1 SAAQVITAIVD
12 EVETLTVF
20 QRSATWCMP
29 RDDEPTPPEIVEAF
43 KKGGYSESLRFIDWQ
58 NDGPRVTPIPFTFD
72 TLHNEEENAE
82 ICRGIAERIK
92 REVKDPVLAEKLT
105 PDYPF
110 FCKRVLFIDDY
121 YTTYNKP
128 HVTLVDDPQGVEA
141 ITETGVR
148 MASGACH
155 DVDVLIYATGFDSN
169 HIPFPV
175 SGKGGVTL
183 ADRYG
188 ANAENN
194 WQMTRPQSLWGVHV
208 ADMPNFYMMI
218 GPQSLNPVTNVT
230 LLCEEQGKYIAELV
244 ASMKAKGT
252 QEVEPTA
259 EAVVDWTSRCNA
271 SADGKVWLRCNNWY
285 MKTTKTD
292 VEAGRERSQGMWMG
306 SYEEYLRHFLGG
318 AGGAR
323 EALLRFSA

>member
-1 SAAQVITAIVD
+1 
-12 EVETLTVF
+12 
-20 QRSATWCMP
+20 
-29 RDDEPTPPEIVEAF
+29 
-43 KKGGYSESLRFIDWQ
+43 
-58 NDGPRVTPIPFTFD
+58 FTFD

-188 ANAENN
+188 ANAESN
-194 WQMTRPQSLWGVHV
+194 WQMTSPQSLWGVHV
-208 ADMPNFYMMI
+208 ADIPNFNMMRQVHRRARREHE
-218 GPQSLNPVTNVT
+218 GEGHPGSGTHRGGRGRLDQPLQRQRRR
-230 LLCEEQGKYIAELV
+230 QGLA
-244 ASMKAKGT
+244 
-252 QEVEPTA
+252 
-259 EAVVDWTSRCNA
+259 
-271 SADGKVWLRCNNWY
+271 
-285 MKTTKTD
+285 
-292 VEAGRERSQGMWMG
+292 
-306 SYEEYLRHFLGG
+306 
-318 AGGAR
+318 
-323 EALLRFSA
+323 AL